1 MSIRLE
7 KADVRFGDVRAL
19 QGASLDIEP
28 GVVTAI
34 LGPNAAGKS
43 TLLRVLAGVQP
54 LRAGAVSIDGIELA
68 AMSMRHRARK
78 IGFLGQRGGV
88 SGPFLTR
95 EVVGFGG
102 FASGSGRGG
111 FRSVEAA
118 IDAVGLSADA
128 NRPFNQL
135 SIGQQQRAGL
145 ARVLV
150 QVDPAEGGVL
160 LLDEPFSAQD
170 PREIERIASLLREF
184 AAAGGA
190 VAAAMH
196 EIGVAWSVADHAVLL
211 AGGSVADAG
220 EIESVL
226 SPEALHSI
234 FGTRFIRSEHG
245 PVPASRRRVDASTHG
260 DG

>member
-1 MSIRLE
+1 MSIRIE
-7 KADVRFGDVRAL
+7 QAHVRFGDVMAL
-19 QGASLDIEP
+19 QGVDLEIEP
-28 GVVTAI
+28 GVVSAI

-43 TLLRVLAGVQP
+43 TLLRVLAGVQR
-54 LRAGAVSIDGIELA
+54 LQSGVASIDGIEIGS
-68 AMSMRHRARK
+68 MSARDRARR

-95 EVVGFGG
+95 EVVGFGA
-102 FASGSGRGG
+102 FASPGGRGG
-111 FRSVEAA
+111 FLAVEAA
-118 IDAVGLSADA
+118 LDAVGLASDA

-150 QVDPAEGGVL
+150 QVDPVRGGVL

-170 PREIERIASLLREF
+170 PREIERIGTVLEAF

-190 VAAAMH
+190 VVAAMH
-196 EIGVAWSVADHAVLL
+196 EIGVAWAVADRAVLL
-211 AGGSVADAG
+211 AGGVVVDTG
-220 EIESVL
+220 ETESTL
-226 SPEALHSI
+226 APEALQSI
-234 FGTRFIRSEHG
+234 FGTRFIRSDHG
-245 PVPASRRRVDASTHG
+245 PVPASRRRSPASMRG